1 MSVWHFEQRDPAGV
15 QIIPRDEE
23 HFAAVSGVVTSLVRE
38 TTQNSGDAGADTVP
52 VQMRFRFGKLD
63 ADRFADY
70 VIGLRP
76 HLTDFRVQREI
87 LAEART
93 VRYLAI
99 EDFGT
104 HGLRGEHGFDAG
116 VESNYV
122 AFWRRYGESSKGEDA
137 GGRHGLG
144 KSTISS
150 ASKLRLFFGATV
162 RCDDPQRHL
171 LLQGQVSL
179 RPHRIG
185 DKIFD
190 AYGLW
195 YDDSH
200 GILMPFIDKAAARFV
215 HDFDLRRGKE
225 PGLSVVIPFPDED
238 LTPDEIV
245 KAVIENTFHQII
257 AGHLIVQVDDTI
269 IDPNTIFRLADKAG
283 LERLKSAI
291 TLSAEVK
298 QKSFPTFSPRPET
311 ATQRLKAEHL
321 SDATVEELRK
331 RWAAGE
337 IISVELPV
345 RITKKG
351 AARSE
356 MGKVHLY
363 VHREQNS
370 DLRKETYVRGR
381 VTVRLRP
388 IANRTNCVA
397 LLVAD
402 TGIASTFLGD
412 AEPPAHDHWY
422 INRVRANYQ
431 NPRLPLQRILY
442 SLRDLL
448 DLIEQG
454 EADQPIKDAFV
465 EYLWTLRR
473 EKEEKP
479 EPRPK
484 PPPSPLPPLIPVP
497 PATVTPHRLRRIDG
511 GFAYSY
517 QPENPEGAEDADGAR
532 IVVSYRRRAGKK
544 APKSVKYRDF
554 TDELPFEE
562 TGSADFDLVAE
573 PRRVLFKLANIS
585 PGYELRVT
593 GFDTNRDLEL
603 RLDTVTR

>member
-15 QIIPRDEE
+15 QIIPKDEE
-23 HFAAVSGVVTSLVRE
+23 HFAAVSGIVTSLVRE
-38 TTQNSGDAGADTVP
+38 TTQNSGDASAGTVP
-52 VQMRFRFGKLD
+52 VQMHFRFGKVD
-63 ADRFADY
+63 AIRFADY
-70 VIGLRP
+70 VTGLSP
-76 HLTDFRVQREI
+76 HLTHFPTQRVT
-87 LAEART
+87 LASAKT

-104 HGLRGEHGFDAG
+104 HGLRGGYGLEAG
-116 VESNYV
+116 VESSYV
-122 AFWRRYGESSKGEDA
+122 AFWRRYGESSKSEDA

-150 ASKLRLFFGATV
+150 ASKLRLFFGTTV
-162 RCDDPQRHL
+162 RSDDPQRHL
-171 LLQGQVSL
+171 LLQGQISL

-195 YDDSH
+195 YDNSQKT
-200 GILMPFIDKAAARFV
+200 LMPFINKAAARYV
-215 HDFDLRRGKE
+215 HDFDLHRGKE
-225 PGLSVVIPFPDED
+225 PGLSVVIPFPDDD
-238 LTPDEIV
+238 LTPDEII

-257 AGHLIVQVDDTI
+257 TGHLIVQVEDTI
-269 IDPNTIFRLADKAG
+269 IDPKTIFRLADKAG
-283 LERLKSAI
+283 LEKLKSAMM
-291 TLSAEVK
+291 LSADIK
-298 QKSFPTFSPRPET
+298 QKTFPSFSPRPET
-311 ATQRLKAEHL
+311 ATKRLKAEHF

-331 RWAAGE
+331 RWATGDIVA
-337 IISVELPV
+337 IALPV
-345 RITKKG
+345 RIAKKG

-356 MGKVHLY
+356 MGSVQLF
-363 VHREQNS
+363 VRREQNS

-397 LLVAD
+397 LLVTDA
-402 TGIASTFLGD
+402 GIASTFLGD

-422 INRVRANYQ
+422 INRVRADYQ

-448 DLIEQG
+448 DLLEQG

-465 EYLWTLRR
+465 EYLWTVRR
-473 EKEEKP
+473 EEEEEP

-484 PPPSPLPPLIPVP
+484 PPPAPLPPPIPVP
-497 PATVTPHRLRRIDG
+497 PATVTSHRLHRIDG

-517 QPENPEGAEDADGAR
+517 QPEDPEAEDADGAR
-532 IVVSYRRRAGKK
+532 ILVSYRRRTGKK
-544 APKSVKYRDF
+544 APKSVKFRDF
-554 TDELPFEE
+554 TDELPVEE
-562 TGSADFDLVAE
+562 TGSADLDQVPE

-603 RLDTVTR
+603 RLETVTA